1 MNEHELRHYL
11 RTFHYWHEQA
21 QGQVQRCARTRM
33 LFLCLLIRYS
43 GLRLG
48 EALAFDDVADLD
60 EAACMVRVRGR
71 SVRFVPLA
79 RRAMRKLCELR
90 DSPSVLREKGRLCRM
105 DQGYV
110 RRIFEARAEDAGLP
124 FRVNPSLVRRAREDE
139 LRRMGVEPEA
149 LEYLFGR
156 RGSLG
161 HGDMEKVRQTL
172 QYRESARRAGLHN
185 VFHGEVEELEKREH
199 CTRLVLRSSRGL
211 LIHVRCTTR
220 TASQL
225 ALENGSRVT
234 ASFRSLQARLCAQE
248 EGRNSFFGRV
258 TEVHH
263 DGADIKVM
271 LELASGD
278 KCCVI
283 TEEKQDAPCQ
293 TGQGMWLCVDESA
306 FQLAWDDQ
314 TSSKPMGRLEAL
326 RETSSAR

>member
-1 MNEHELRHYL
+1 MNEHELRQYL
-11 RTFHYWHEQA
+11 RAFHYWREQA

-43 GLRLG
+43 GMRLG

-60 EAACMVRVRGR
+60 EASCMVRVRGR

-79 RRAMRKLCELR
+79 RRAMKKLCELR
-90 DSPSVLREKGRLCRM
+90 DAPAVLREKGRLCRM

-161 HGDMEKVRQTL
+161 QGDMEKVRQIL
-172 QYRESARRAGLHN
+172 RYREHVRRAGLHN
-185 VFHGEVEELEKREH
+185 VFQGEVDELERREH
-199 CTRLVLRSSRGL
+199 CTRLVILTSRGL
-211 LIHVRCTTR
+211 LLHVRCSTR
-220 TASQL
+220 TASKL
-225 ALENGSRVT
+225 ALETREFVT
-234 ASFRSLQARLCAQE
+234 ASFRSLQARLSDKE
-248 EGRNSFFGRV
+248 DGVNSFFGRV
-258 TEVHH
+258 IEVHN

-271 LELASGD
+271 LELSSGD
-278 KCCVI
+278 RCCVI
-283 TEEKQDAPCQ
+283 LEAREDTAYQPGQDV
-293 TGQGMWLCVDESA
+293 WLCVDESA
-306 FQLAWDDQ
+306 FQLSWSDQ
-314 TSSKPMGRLEAL
+314 ILSKPMGRLEAL
-326 RETSSAR
+326 RETSSER